1 MNKGIG
7 AMVKSVILALGFM
20 LVLGS
25 QACKEK
31 KLDEQAPGKALE
43 SAAPTTGGADSSA
56 SATSTADESSREGA
70 PAGGSK

>member
-25 QACKEK
+25 QACEEK

-56 SATSTADESSREGA
+56 TSTADESSREGA